1 MKRKHSSWG
10 PLGKDVIYL
19 QILRIEAF
27 DDYRVIVNI
36 DMYDYFFKK
45 KVKVCLNVF
54 IYEDKNVSCTFSET
68 FCLKIKF

>member
-1 MKRKHSSWG
+1 MKQKHSSWG

-19 QILRIEAF
+19 QILWIEDF

-36 DMYDYFFKK
+36 DKYDYFFKK

-54 IYEDKNVSCTFSET
+54 MKTRMCPVHFRKLSV
-68 FCLKIKF
+68 